1 MARLLNLEEEI
12 ETSIAKCFNI
22 AIGCSMDSP
31 VLLARGT
38 EENTDVLT
46 LLRMRD
52 VKAGAEVYRVSI
64 YRTALAL
71 RRIADQCLF
80 HDQIHDVF
88 IYA

>member
-12 ETSIAKCFNI
+12 ETSIAKYFNI

-64 YRTALAL
+64 YRTAL